1 MADWLQSTL
10 ISLVDT
16 PALQAAFAG
25 FCTFI
30 LEDPTTVTCGILVAE
45 GRMAFMTALVGLT
58 VGIALG
64 DLGLYAIGRAVGP
77 NTVAWG
83 WVTQDRLDRVR
94 HWFDRNVILAVFL
107 SRFIP
112 GTRLPTYVGAG
123 IFQASVWRFLG
134 AAVTASLLWTFLLL
148 TAVVKLGEAVL
159 PQLGRFKWPVA
170 IALIV
175 AIILMQR
182 RTSKRLLADNAPS
195 EAVEPVASLFEF
207 WPPFVFYIPVGF
219 YYAWLALR
227 YRSFTLPTAVNPSIY
242 SGGLIGESKSQI
254 LSLVPKEQRKW
265 VATHTPFMRP
275 SADTPL
281 ETVLQ
286 QAERAME
293 EAGIAFPVVAK
304 PDTGQRGAGVQRIPN
319 AEELRR
325 YLREFP
331 ANTPMVLQAL
341 VDLPHEAGV
350 LYYRNPR
357 ESRGHIM
364 SVTLKEFP
372 FVIGDGVH
380 TLQELILADPR
391 AVLIKDVYLRR
402 HTAQLDRVL
411 AEGERFRLVFAGN
424 HAQGA
429 VFRDGRDCITPEL
442 EARIHEIASSIPE
455 FYFGRFDIRFES
467 LDAFVRGEGLNIVEI
482 NGAGAEATHIWDARA
497 TLSNAYKTLFRQFRI
512 LFEIGAENR
521 RRGHRALGP
530 VRLLRD
536 CYRYRQA
543 SRAYPLTH

>member
-10 ISLVDT
+10 VSLVDT

-45 GRMAFMTALVGLT
+45 GRMAFLTALIGLT
-58 VGIALG
+58 AGIALG

-77 NTVAWG
+77 NTVTWG

-123 IFQASVWRFLG
+123 IFQASAWRFLA
-134 AAVTASLLWTFLLL
+134 AAVAASLLWTFLLL
-148 TAVVKLGEAVL
+148 TAAVKLGEAVL
-159 PQLGRFKWPVA
+159 PRLGAFKWPVA
-170 IALIV
+170 IAFIAALIIV
-175 AIILMQR
+175 QR
-182 RTSKRLLADNAPS
+182 RTSKRLLAESRSS
-195 EAVEPVASLFEF
+195 ENGAPVASLFEF
-207 WPPFVFYIPVGF
+207 WPPHIFYIPVGF

-227 YRSFTLPTAVNPSIY
+227 FRSFTLPTAANPSIY

-254 LSLVPKEQRKW
+254 LSLVPPEQRRW
-265 VATHTPFMRP
+265 VATHASFTRP

-281 ETVLQ
+281 DDAVE
-286 QAERAME
+286 QAKRAMD

-304 PDTGQRGAGVQRIPN
+304 PDTGQRGAGVQRISN
-319 AEELRR
+319 ADHLRR
-325 YLREFP
+325 YLQEFP
-331 ANTPMVLQAL
+331 PDTMLVLQSL

-350 LYYRNPR
+350 LYYRIPR
-357 ESRGHIM
+357 EDRGHIM

-372 FVIGDGVH
+372 SVLGDGAR
-380 TLQELILADPR
+380 TLRELILADPR
-391 AVLIKDVYLRR
+391 AALIKDVYLRR
-402 HTAQLDRVL
+402 HAAQLDRVL
-411 AEGERFRLVFAGN
+411 NAGERFRLVFAGN

-429 VFRDGRDCITPEL
+429 IFLDGRHCITPEL

-467 LDAFVRGEGLNIVEI
+467 LEAFRRGEGLHIVEI

-497 TLSNAYKTLFRQFRI
+497 TLASAYKTLFRQFRI

-536 CYRYRQA
+536 CYRYRRA
-543 SRAYPLTH
+543 SRAYPSTH

>member
-10 ISLVDT
+10 VSLVDT

-30 LEDPTTVTCGILVAE
+30 LEDATTVTCGILVAE
-45 GRMAFMTALVGLT
+45 GRMAFVTALIGLT
-58 VGIALG
+58 IGIAAG
-64 DLGLYAIGRAVGP
+64 DFGLYAIGRVVGP
-77 NTVAWG
+77 NTVTWG
-83 WVTQDRLDRVR
+83 WVSQDRLDRVK
-94 HWFDRNVILAVFL
+94 HWFDRNVVLAVFL

-123 IFQASVWRFLG
+123 VFQASAWRFLA
-134 AAVTASLLWTFLLL
+134 AAVVASLLWTFLLL

-159 PQLGRFKWPVA
+159 PQLGRYKWPVA
-170 IALIV
+170 IACIV
-175 AIILMQR
+175 AMVIVQR
-182 RTSKRLLADNAPS
+182 RTSKRLLADGKS
-195 EAVEPVASLFEF
+195 SAVTEPIASVFEF

-227 YRSFTLPTAVNPSIY
+227 FRSFTLPTAANPSIY

-254 LSLVPKEQRKW
+254 LSLVPKAQRKW
-265 VATHTPFMRP
+265 VAAHALLMRP
-275 SADTPL
+275 SADTPI
-281 ETVLQ
+281 EDVAR
-286 QAERAME
+286 QAEQCME
-293 EAGIAFPVVAK
+293 ESGLAFPIVAK
-304 PDTGQRGAGVQRIPN
+304 PDTGQRGAGVQRIPD
-319 AEELRR
+319 ADCLRD
-325 YLREFP
+325 YLQDFP
-331 ANTPMVLQAL
+331 PDTPLVLQSL

-350 LYYRNPR
+350 LYFRHPR
-357 ESRGHIM
+357 EARGHIM

-372 FVIGDGVH
+372 SVTGDGIR
-380 TLQELILADPR
+380 TLRELILADAR

-402 HTAQLDRVL
+402 HSAQLDRVL
-411 AEGERFRLVFAGN
+411 PESERFRLVFAGN

-429 VFRDGRDCITPEL
+429 VFKDGTHCITPEL
-442 EARIHEIASSIPE
+442 EARIHAIASSIPE
-455 FYFGRFDIRFES
+455 FYFGRFDIRFET
-467 LDAFVRGEGLNIVEI
+467 LEAFVRGEGLHIVEI

-497 TLSNAYKTLFRQFRI
+497 TLTDAYKTLFRQFRI

-530 VRLLRD
+530 YRLLRD